1 MSQPTDAFVVD
12 TSALLRLYLADG
24 PLPAALEPAI
34 QRGCR
39 GDAILLIPDLCLLE
53 CASVLL
59 KQVRRTLLTPEEAK
73 GLLSDLM
80 QLPLRPTPAAELAS
94 ASLDVAMERS
104 LSVYDSCYLAL
115 ALRHGAALITTDEQL
130 AKAAD
135 SLGCLA

>member
-1 MSQPTDAFVVD
+1 MTPTGDVFVVD

-39 GDAILLIPDLCLLE
+39 GDAMLLIPDLCLLE
-53 CASVLL
+53 CASALL
-59 KQVRRTLLTPEEAK
+59 KQVRRSILSIEESRALLAD
-73 GLLSDLM
+73 LLR
-80 QLPLRPTPAAELAS
+80 LPLRPTPAAALVS
-94 ASLDVAMERS
+94 ASMDLAMERS
-104 LSVYDSCYLAL
+104 LSVYDACYLAL

-130 AKAAD
+130 AKAAA